1 MYTNKKYFFPKS
13 LYEPQ
18 QHNQMKVH
26 LKGFH
31 MTYWTP
37 YNIGYWHRYGRNG
50 VSVRFALMPPYEN
63 NNAQKWWDNFFEA
76 SYHVDAGDSEQV
88 QWLYLKPRHSR
99 ARIWPI
105 NHAKWTSRGRT
116 MALNAEGLNLK
127 QKRPFHRRAQTVYW
141 PYLWGIIIFSN
152 IWKCLHVKLIK
163 LYHSEVSNKKCKYS
177 FG

>member
-1 MYTNKKYFFPKS
+1 MIPNNTIKWKYTSRAFIWHTGR
-13 LYEPQ
+13 LII
-18 QHNQMKVH
+18 
-26 LKGFH
+26 LG
-31 MTYWTP
+31 TDLWTA
-37 YNIGYWHRYGRNG
+37 GTAL
-50 VSVRFALMPPYEN
+50 VRFALMPPYEN

-76 SYHVDAGDSEQV
+76 SYHGDAGDSEQV

-105 NHAKWTSRGRT
+105 NHAKRTSRGRT

-141 PYLWGIIIFSN
+141 PYLWGIIIFFN

-163 LYHSEVSNKKCKYS
+163 LYHSEVSNKKCKYIFS
-177 FG
+177 